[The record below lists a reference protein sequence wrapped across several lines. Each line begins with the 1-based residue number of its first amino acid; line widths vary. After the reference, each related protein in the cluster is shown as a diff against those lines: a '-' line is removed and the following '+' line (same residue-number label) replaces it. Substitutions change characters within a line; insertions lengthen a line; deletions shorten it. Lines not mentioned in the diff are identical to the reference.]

1 MANTAP
7 RDARQ
12 ARNLDPAHVM
22 DFSNLHLGH
31 APASKTVVTIV
42 DMDVFVYG
50 LEEIKDSK
58 RPIAVACLSH
68 GWANKAMHMEQMA
81 YGVLGEARRLDKE
94 GGRKVLRDMI
104 VVTLDHRNHGA
115 RRRNPNGLV
124 FANNPLRLSQAHATL
139 VGGVQDFE
147 LVMDSLAS
155 YLWPRDER
163 RIEEWMYTGV
173 SLGGHLTWRMLRD
186 DPRIRIGAPIV
197 SIPPEYLA
205 GILTRQFRVPPPDDP
220 LNIIPST
227 VRNAFELQAAPGSYT
242 NKKILSLHGAIDE
255 TIPVRVAK
263 DEFVRIR
270 GETGNLEVYV
280 QDGMG
285 HVVTPE
291 MVKRVAEWFWRWGC
305 CEQREAKL

>member
-1 MANTAP
+1 MANTSP

-31 APASKTVVTIV
+31 VSASKTVVTIV
-42 DMDVFVYG
+42 DMDVFIYG

-68 GWANKAMHMEQMA
+68 G
-81 YGVLGEARRLDKE
+81 
-94 GGRKVLRDMI
+94 
-104 VVTLDHRNHGA
+104 
-115 RRRNPNGLV
+115 
-124 FANNPLRLSQAHATL
+124 SQAHATL
-139 VGGVQDFE
+139 VGGVQDFQ

-163 RIEEWMYTGV
+163 HIEEWMYTGV

-227 VRNAFELQAAPGSYT
+227 VRNAFELQAAPGSYA
-242 NKKILSLHGAIDE
+242 NKKILSVHGAIDE
-255 TIPVRVAK
+255 TIPVRLAK

-270 GETGNLEVYV
+270 TETDSLEVYV

-305 CEQREAKL
+305 CEQRDAKL